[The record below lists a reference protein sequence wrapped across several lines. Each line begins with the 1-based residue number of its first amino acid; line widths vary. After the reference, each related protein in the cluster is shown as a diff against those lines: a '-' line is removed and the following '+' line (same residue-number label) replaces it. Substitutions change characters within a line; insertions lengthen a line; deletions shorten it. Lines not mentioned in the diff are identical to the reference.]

1 MVGKTLGLANLFA
14 ATGLAAALIGSPSA
28 NAQEP
33 AKAYVVSYIETMPE
47 KENQAASLIE
57 AYAASGRKA
66 PGDLNFQA
74 LQRID
79 RPNQFAMISSWKDQG
94 AAESF
99 AGSDTTKQFHDK
111 LQSLLIAPQDDRPST
126 GLDIGP
132 STPRDKG
139 SDKNFVFAVTH
150 VDLIP
155 PKKDE
160 GIVALKDN
168 AGPSRADPGNRRYDL
183 LQQNS
188 RGNHF
193 TLVEEWTSRKAIE
206 SHEVAA
212 HTRKLRDLLF
222 PMGGALYDQ
231 RLYHPLD

>member
-1 MVGKTLGLANLFA
+1 MVGKASSLANWFA
-14 ATGLAAALIGSPSA
+14 AAGIVAALIGLPA
-28 NAQEP
+28 ARAQEP
-33 AKAYVVSYIETMPE
+33 SKAYVVSYIETMPE
-47 KENQAASLIE
+47 KENQAATLIE
-57 AYAASGRKA
+57 GYAANGRKA
-66 PGDLNFQA
+66 PGILYFKA

-79 RPNQFAMISSWKDQG
+79 RPNQFALLSTWKDQG

-99 AGSDTTKQFHDK
+99 AASDTTKQFHDK
-111 LQSLLIAPQDDRPST
+111 LQPLLSAPEDDRPST

-132 STPRDKG
+132 VIPTDKG
-139 SDKNFVFAVTH
+139 SDKGLVFVVTH

-160 GIVALKDN
+160 GIVALKEN

-193 TLVEEWTSRKAIE
+193 TLVEVWSSRKALE
-206 SHEVAA
+206 GHEVSA

>member
-1 MVGKTLGLANLFA
+1 MVGKTSGFAYFFAVAGLA
-14 ATGLAAALIGSPSA
+14 TALMGPPSA
-28 NAQEP
+28 RAQE
-33 AKAYVVSYIETMPE
+33 ASKAYVVSYIETMPE
-47 KENQAASLIE
+47 QENQAAALIKD
-57 AYAASGRKA
+57 YAENGRKA
-66 PGDLNFQA
+66 PGILDFEA

-79 RPNQFAMISSWKDQG
+79 RPNQFALLSAWKDQN

-99 AGSDTTKQFHDK
+99 AASDTAKQFHDK
-111 LQSLLIAPQDDRPST
+111 LQPLLIAPQDDRPST

-132 STPRDKG
+132 SIAKDKG
-139 SDKNFVFAVTH
+139 NDNGLIFVVTH

-160 GIVALKDN
+160 GIVALKEN

-193 TLVEEWTSRKAIE
+193 TLVEAWTSRKALE
-206 SHEVAA
+206 AHEVAA